1 MKTSTA
7 AAAPKH
13 MTSLFRTR
21 CVTYCVVGDSMGVP
35 TCELYLSYGSRAVK
49 LRYPIG
55 QIF

>member
-1 MKTSTA
+1 
-7 AAAPKH
+7 